1 MAKLVVI
8 EPFSGMLRNVTKLD
22 MTCYKKIFLWNT
34 KSIHK
39 TNVYVVNLTVTGDRN
54 STLQGCSVLVT
65 KGDLL
70 WQLQ

>member
-8 EPFSGMLRNVTKLD
+8 EPFSDMLRNVTKLD

-39 TNVYVVNLTVTGDRN
+39 TNVYVVNLTVT
-54 STLQGCSVLVT
+54 QGA
-65 KGDLL
+65 
-70 WQLQ
+70 